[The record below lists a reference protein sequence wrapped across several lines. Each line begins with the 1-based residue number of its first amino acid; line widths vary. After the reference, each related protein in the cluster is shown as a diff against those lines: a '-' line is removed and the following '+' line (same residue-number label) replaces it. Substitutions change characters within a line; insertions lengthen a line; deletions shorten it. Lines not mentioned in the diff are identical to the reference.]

1 MFVIFLAMSNQ
12 NQNIRQC
19 RAKRRFVSP
28 YIFFIVILAIAG
40 IIVGAKSGNKPNDL
54 QLIQLPDGFKIEMYM
69 EGVKEA
75 RSMALGDRGTLFV
88 GSRREGKV
96 YAIPDNDHDYKGD
109 KVITI
114 ASGLTMP
121 NGVEFRDGNLYV
133 AEVSRVWMLEDIE
146 NRLYSVPEPKIIRDD
161 YPTETHHGWK
171 YIKFGPDGLLYVPVG
186 APCNI
191 CNEENDIYA
200 SMTRLNV
207 ETGERQI
214 FAQGVRNSVGF
225 AWHPETNE
233 LWFTDNGRD
242 MMGDDLPNDELNRAY
257 QKGLHFGYPFCHA
270 GFISDPE
277 FGYLHDCSEFEPP
290 VQKLGPH
297 VASLGMIFYTG
308 KMFPKEYK
316 NKVLIAEHG
325 SWNRSTLIGYRITAV
340 TLKDNIESID
350 YSVFADGWLQGI
362 KKLGRPVDLL
372 QLDDGSV
379 LVSDDFS
386 GRIYR
391 ITYEP

>member
-1 MFVIFLAMSNQ
+1 MFVIFLTMPYQ
-12 NQNIRQC
+12 NQNTKQC
-19 RAKRRFVSP
+19 RAKRRFLAP
-28 YIFFIVILAIAG
+28 YIFFIVVLAIAA
-40 IIVGAKSGNKPNDL
+40 IVIGAKSQKKSNDL
-54 QLIQLPDGFKIEMYM
+54 NLISLPEGFKIEMYM
-69 EGVKEA
+69 ENVKEA
-75 RSMALGDRGTLFV
+75 RSMAMGDKGTLFV

-96 YAIPDNDHDYKGD
+96 YAIPDPDHDYKGD
-109 KVITI
+109 EVIVI
-114 ASGLTMP
+114 ASGMNMP
-121 NGVEFRDGNLYV
+121 NGVEFRNGDLYV
-133 AEVSRVWMLEDIE
+133 AEVNRILKYEDIE
-146 NRLYSVPEPKIIRDD
+146 NNLKAIPEPKIIRDD

-191 CNEENDIYA
+191 CNEENEIYA
-200 SMTRLNV
+200 TMTRLNV
-207 ETGERQI
+207 ETGEREI
-214 FAQGVRNSVGF
+214 FTRGIRNSVGF
-225 AWHPETNE
+225 AWHPETGE

-242 MMGDDLPNDELNRAY
+242 MLGDDIPNDELNRAFK
-257 QKGLHFGYPFCHA
+257 KGLHFGYPFCHA

-277 FGYLHDCSEFEPP
+277 FGYLHDCAEFEPP

-308 KMFPKEYK
+308 NMFPESYK
-316 NKVLIAEHG
+316 NRILIAEHG
-325 SWNRSTLIGYRITAV
+325 SWNRSTLIGYRITMV
-340 TLKDNIESID
+340 ELENNTKSTD

-362 KKLGRPVDLL
+362 EKLGRPVDLL